1 MNFKIYL
8 LLPITLMI
16 FLSVIPFSVA
26 DSTVPSAKSNSEN
39 AFTAATF
46 AGKYKDIQFT
56 GERVTVVIKMAGG
69 SSNPDPEKKA
79 KEIRY
84 LHSFTLKFL
93 SYSKAVNVASNPQTN
108 EITAQID
115 SAWIPILEQRND
127 VLSIT
132 IMNEGHA
139 NNKNLDLLPP
149 KKQQFQGREISEI
162 NCKESFVLIQK
173 HDKSPACVKPQTV
186 EKLIQRGWTLNMN
199 N

>member
-1 MNFKIYL
+1 M
-8 LLPITLMI
+8 TLMI
-16 FLSVIPFSVA
+16 FLSAIPFSVA

-46 AGKYKDIQFT
+46 AGKYKDIQLT
-56 GERVTVVIKMAGG
+56 GERVTVVMKMAGG
-69 SSNPDPEKKA
+69 SSNPDPAKKA

-84 LHSFTLKFL
+84 LQSFTLKFL
-93 SYSKAVNVASNPQTN
+93 SYTKAVNVVSNPQTN

-115 SAWIPILEQRND
+115 SGWISILEQRND

-132 IMNEGHA
+132 IMNDEF
-139 NNKNLDLLPP
+139 NNNNLDPLPP

-162 NCKESFVLIQK
+162 SCKESFVLIQK

-186 EKLIQRGWTLNMN
+186 EKLIQRGWTLSMN

>member
-8 LLPITLMI
+8 FLPIALMI
-16 FLSVIPFSVA
+16 FLSAIPFSVA

-56 GERVTVVIKMAGG
+56 GERVTVVMKMAGG
-69 SSNPDPEKKA
+69 SSNQDPAKKA

-84 LHSFTLKFL
+84 LQSFTLKFL
-93 SYSKAVNVASNPQTN
+93 SYTKAVNVVSNPQTN

-115 SAWIPILEQRND
+115 SVWIPILEQRND

-132 IMNEGHA
+132 IMNDKV
-139 NNKNLDLLPP
+139 NNSNLDLLPP

-162 NCKESFVLIQK
+162 ICKESFVLIQK
-173 HDKSPACVKPQTV
+173 QDKSPACVKPQTV
-186 EKLIQRGWTLNMN
+186 EKLIQRGWTSSMN

>member
-16 FLSVIPFSVA
+16 FLSAIPFSFA
-26 DSTVPSAKSNSEN
+26 DSTIPSAKSNSEN

-46 AGKYKDIQFT
+46 AGKHKDIQLT
-56 GERVTVVIKMAGG
+56 GERVTIVMKMAGG
-69 SSNPDPEKKA
+69 SSNQDPAKKA

-84 LHSFTLKFL
+84 LQSFTLKFL
-93 SYSKAVNVASNPQTN
+93 SYTKAVNVVSNPQTN

-115 SAWIPILEQRND
+115 SVWIPILEKRND

-132 IMNEGHA
+132 IMNDKVNE
-139 NNKNLDLLPP
+139 KNLDLLPP

-162 NCKESFVLIQK
+162 SCKENFILIQK
-173 HDKSPACVKPQTV
+173 QDKSPACVKPQTV
-186 EKLIQRGWTLNMN
+186 EKLIQRGWTLSVN

>member
-8 LLPITLMI
+8 LLPIALMI
-16 FLSVIPFSVA
+16 FLSAIPFSVA

-56 GERVTVVIKMAGG
+56 GERVTVVMKMAGG
-69 SSNPDPEKKA
+69 SSNQDPAKKA

-84 LHSFTLKFL
+84 LQSFTLKFL
-93 SYSKAVNVASNPQTN
+93 SYTKAVNVVSNPQTN

-115 SAWIPILEQRND
+115 SVWIPILEQRND

-132 IMNEGHA
+132 IMNDKV
-139 NNKNLDLLPP
+139 NNNNLDLLPP

-162 NCKESFVLIQK
+162 SCKESFVLIQK
-173 HDKSPACVKPQTV
+173 YDKSPACVKPQTV
-186 EKLIQRGWTLNMN
+186 EKLIQRGWTSSMN